1 MTLVRF
7 GSQLRNLGIVFTPA
21 LLIRWSGC
29 SISCVPRFYEF
40 IMYCEIKFNLLI
52 TITAAI
58 DAGLSPRAALSA
70 GGETIGMPEPVIDP
84 WP

>member
-1 MTLVRF
+1 
-7 GSQLRNLGIVFTPA
+7 
-21 LLIRWSGC
+21 
-29 SISCVPRFYEF
+29 
-40 IMYCEIKFNLLI
+40 MYCEIKFNLLI